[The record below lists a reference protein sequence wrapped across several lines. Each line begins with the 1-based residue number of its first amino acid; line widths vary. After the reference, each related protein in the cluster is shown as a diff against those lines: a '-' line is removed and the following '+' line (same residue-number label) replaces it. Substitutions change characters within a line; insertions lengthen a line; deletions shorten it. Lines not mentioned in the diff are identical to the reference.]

1 MGAPPSPLH
10 RTPHRMHEII
20 SDSAALTWPL
30 AFAFAWLVGEA
41 AFRAVR
47 LPRLSTYMLVGF
59 VLGYAQIGLLPRPS
73 DSSLMLVANMA
84 LGLMLFEFGYRINL
98 RWLTLNKWVL
108 ASGLLASLA
117 TFCGVYA
124 VAAALGSGALVAAL
138 LAALAM
144 ATSPAELL
152 RAVNE
157 ERSSGQVT
165 ERMLHLAAVNS
176 LLAVLV
182 FNAVVGFWAFRSSAS
197 VWHAVSNSALVF
209 GASASVG
216 VAFAFAVPA
225 ALRAAGR
232 MEHTATLG
240 FALGVML
247 LVALTHAMKIS
258 PALAALCFGFAAR
271 HRHIVLAPAQRN
283 FGALGDLLCVLLFV
297 FIGATV
303 AWPRV
308 VSGFGPALAL
318 IAVRFAA
325 QMLGAVAFARPAGVS
340 WRKGAL
346 TGLALAPM
354 TALVVALL
362 VQTRYMGINLMDQ
375 LAALAG
381 ATLLLGVFGPVMTH
395 LALRWAHEAPD
406 RPES

>member
-1 MGAPPSPLH
+1 MQEFLSG
-10 RTPHRMHEII
+10 
-20 SDSAALTWPL
+20 SAALAWPL
-30 AFAFAWLVGEA
+30 AFAFAWLAGEA
-41 AFRAVR
+41 LFRAAQVS
-47 LPRLSTYMLVGF
+47 RLSVYVLVGF
-59 VLGYAQIGLLPRPS
+59 VLGYAQLGLLPRPS
-73 DSSLMLVANMA
+73 ESSLMLVANMA

-98 RWLTLNKWVL
+98 RWLVVNKWVL

-117 TFCGVYA
+117 TFAGVYA
-124 VAAALGSGALVAAL
+124 VASAWGSGALTAAL
-138 LAALAM
+138 LAALAV

-152 RAVNE
+152 RVVNE

-165 ERMLHLAAVNS
+165 ERMLHMAAVNS

-197 VWHAVSNSALVF
+197 VWHAVSNSAIVF
-209 GASASVG
+209 GVSASVG
-216 VAFAFAVPA
+216 VAFAYGVPA

-232 MEHTATLG
+232 PEHTATLG

-247 LVALTHAMKIS
+247 LVALTHAMKTS

-271 HRHIVLAPAQRN
+271 HRHIMLTPAQRN
-283 FGALGDLLCVLLFV
+283 FGALGDLLAVLLFV

-303 AWPRV
+303 AWPRLAT
-308 VSGFGPALAL
+308 GIGLALAL

-325 QMLGAVAFARPAGVS
+325 QMLGTLAFARPAGVS

-354 TALVVALL
+354 SALVVALL
-362 VQTRYMGINLMDQ
+362 VQTRYMGINLMDE

-381 ATLLLGVFGPVMTH
+381 ATLLLGVLGPVMTH
-395 LALRWAHEAPD
+395 LALRWAHELPE
-406 RPES
+406 RPGGG

>member
-1 MGAPPSPLH
+1 MQDFLSG
-10 RTPHRMHEII
+10 
-20 SDSAALTWPL
+20 SASLAWPL
-30 AFAFAWLVGEA
+30 AFAFAWLLGEA
-41 AFRAVR
+41 LFRTAQVS
-47 LPRLSTYMLVGF
+47 RLSAYVLVGF
-59 VLGYAQIGLLPRPS
+59 VLGYAQLGLLPRPS
-73 DSSLMLVANMA
+73 ESALMLVANMA

-98 RWLTLNKWVL
+98 RWLRLNKWML
-108 ASGLLASLA
+108 ASALLGSLA
-117 TFCGVYA
+117 TFAGVYA
-124 VAAALGSGALVAAL
+124 VATAFGQSAITAAL
-138 LAALAM
+138 LAALAV

-152 RAVNE
+152 RVVNE

-165 ERMLHLAAVNS
+165 ERMLHMAAVNS

-197 VWHAVSNSALVF
+197 VWHAVSSSALVF
-209 GASASVG
+209 IASASVG
-216 VAFAFAVPA
+216 VAFAYAVPV

-232 MEHTATLG
+232 MEHSATLG
-240 FALGVML
+240 FAFGVML

-271 HRHIVLAPAQRN
+271 HRHIVLTPAQRN

-303 AWPRV
+303 AWPRLA
-308 VSGFGPALAL
+308 SGIGLALAL
-318 IAVRFAA
+318 VAVRFAA
-325 QMLGAVAFARPAGVS
+325 QMLGSVAFARLAGVS

-354 TALVVALL
+354 SALVVALL
-362 VQTRYMGINLMDQ
+362 VQTRFMGVNLMDE

-381 ATLLLGVFGPVMTH
+381 ATLLLGVLGPVMTH
-395 LALRWAHEAPD
+395 LALRWAHEVPERPD
-406 RPES
+406 GG